1 MELLLVDELTND
13 MLLFLTV
20 EASDVEAHHCE
31 LLQLWKF
38 TVISPD
44 AVVLLV
50 CSVVEIFG
58 RSVQLQLPP
67 TFLLRSDLDVLHLS
81 VIVDLSNA
89 DATVNIFLWLLMLRI
104 STFFFLFLLLL
115 GRRFCHSD
123 IFLTLRWM
131 RITLFCVI
139 WRHAGLG
146 GWG

>member
-1 MELLLVDELTND
+1 MELFLVNELANY

-31 LLQLWKF
+31 FLQLWQF
-38 TVISPD
+38 TVISPG

-67 TFLLRSDLDVLHLS
+67 TFLLWSDFDVLHLS
-81 VIVDLSNA
+81 VIVVLCIV
-89 DATVNIFLWLLMLRI
+89 DATVAFLLWLFLLHFP
-104 STFFFLFLLLL
+104 TFSFLFLLLL

-123 IFLTLRWM
+123 IFLTLRWL
-131 RITLFCVI
+131 RITLLRAI
-139 WRHAGLG
+139 W
-146 GWG
+146 

>member
-1 MELLLVDELTND
+1 MELLLVDELANG

-31 LLQLWKF
+31 LLQLWQF
-38 TVISPD
+38 TVISPG

-67 TFLLRSDLDVLHLS
+67 TFLLWSGFDVLHLS
-81 VIVDLSNA
+81 VIVVLCTA
-89 DATVNIFLWLLMLRI
+89 DATVTFLLWLLLLHFP
-104 STFFFLFLLLL
+104 TFSLLFLLLL

-131 RITLFCVI
+131 HITLLCVI
-139 WRHAGLG
+139 W
-146 GWG
+146 

>member
-1 MELLLVDELTND
+1 MELLLVDELANG

-31 LLQLWKF
+31 LLQLWQF
-38 TVISPD
+38 TVISPG

-67 TFLLRSDLDVLHLS
+67 TFLLWSDFDVLHLG
-81 VIVDLSNA
+81 VVVALCTV
-89 DATVNIFLWLLMLRI
+89 DATVTFLLLYFLLHFP
-104 STFFFLFLLLL
+104 TFSFLFLLLL

-131 RITLFCVI
+131 RITLLCVI
-139 WRHAGLG
+139 W
-146 GWG
+146 

>member
-1 MELLLVDELTND
+1 MELLLVDELANG

-31 LLQLWKF
+31 LLQLWQF
-38 TVISPD
+38 TVISPG

-67 TFLLRSDLDVLHLS
+67 TFLLWSDFDVLHLS
-81 VIVDLSNA
+81 VIVVLCTV
-89 DATVNIFLWLLMLRI
+89 DATVTFLLWLFLLHFP
-104 STFFFLFLLLL
+104 TFSFLFLLLL

-131 RITLFCVI
+131 HITLLCVI
-139 WRHAGLG
+139 W
-146 GWG
+146 

>member
-1 MELLLVDELTND
+1 MELLLVDELANG

-31 LLQLWKF
+31 LLQLWVF
-38 TVISPD
+38 TVISLG
-44 AVVLLV
+44 AVVLVV

-67 TFLLRSDLDVLHLS
+67 TFLLWSGFDVLHLS
-81 VIVDLSNA
+81 VIVVLC
-89 DATVNIFLWLLMLRI
+89 TVDVTV
-104 STFFFLFLLLL
+104 TFFRLLFLLHFPTFSFLFLLLL

-131 RITLFCVI
+131 HITLLCVI
-139 WRHAGLG
+139 W
-146 GWG
+146 

>member
-1 MELLLVDELTND
+1 MELLLVDELANG

-31 LLQLWKF
+31 LLQLWQF
-38 TVISPD
+38 TVISPG

-67 TFLLRSDLDVLHLS
+67 TFLLWSVFDVLHLS
-81 VIVDLSNA
+81 VIVVLCTV
-89 DATVNIFLWLLMLRI
+89 DATVTFLLWLFLLHFP
-104 STFFFLFLLLL
+104 TFSFLFLLLL

-131 RITLFCVI
+131 RITLLCVI
-139 WRHAGLG
+139 W
-146 GWG
+146 

>member
-1 MELLLVDELTND
+1 MEMLLVDELANG

-31 LLQLWKF
+31 LLQLWQF
-38 TVISPD
+38 TVISPG

-50 CSVVEIFG
+50 CSVLKVFW

-67 TFLLRSDLDVLHLS
+67 TFLVWSGFDVLHLG
-81 VIVDLSNA
+81 VIVVLCTV
-89 DATVNIFLWLLMLRI
+89 DATVTYLLWLLLLHFP
-104 STFFFLFLLLL
+104 TFSFLFLLLL

-131 RITLFCVI
+131 RITLFCVV
-139 WRHAGLG
+139 W
-146 GWG
+146 

>member
-1 MELLLVDELTND
+1 MELLLVDELANG

-31 LLQLWKF
+31 LLQLWQF
-38 TVISPD
+38 TVISPG

-67 TFLLRSDLDVLHLS
+67 TFLLWSDFDVLHLS
-81 VIVDLSNA
+81 VIVVLCTV
-89 DATVNIFLWLLMLRI
+89 DATVTFLLWLLLLH
-104 STFFFLFLLLL
+104 SPTFPLLFLLLL

-131 RITLFCVI
+131 HITLLCVI
-139 WRHAGLG
+139 W
-146 GWG
+146 

>member
-1 MELLLVDELTND
+1 MELLLVDELANG

-31 LLQLWKF
+31 LLQLWQF
-38 TVISPD
+38 TVISPG

-50 CSVVEIFG
+50 CSVLKFFG

-67 TFLLRSDLDVLHLS
+67 TFLLWSDFDVLHLS
-81 VIVDLSNA
+81 VIVALCTV
-89 DATVNIFLWLLMLRI
+89 DATVTFPLWLFLLHFP
-104 STFFFLFLLLL
+104 TFSFLFLLLL

-131 RITLFCVI
+131 RITLLCVI
-139 WRHAGLG
+139 W
-146 GWG
+146 

>member
-1 MELLLVDELTND
+1 MELLLVDELANG

-31 LLQLWKF
+31 LLQLWQF
-38 TVISPD
+38 TVISPG

-50 CSVVEIFG
+50 CSVVKIFG

-67 TFLLRSDLDVLHLS
+67 TFLLWSDFYILHLG
-81 VIVDLSNA
+81 VIVVLF
-89 DATVNIFLWLLMLRI
+89 TVDVTVTFLLWLFLLHFP
-104 STFFFLFLLLL
+104 TFSFLFLLLL

-131 RITLFCVI
+131 CITLFCVI
-139 WRHAGLG
+139 W
-146 GWG
+146 

>member
-1 MELLLVDELTND
+1 MELLLVDELANG

-31 LLQLWKF
+31 LLQLWQF
-38 TVISPD
+38 TVISPG

-67 TFLLRSDLDVLHLS
+67 TFLLWSDFDVLHLS
-81 VIVDLSNA
+81 VIVVLCNV
-89 DATVNIFLWLLMLRI
+89 DATVTFLLWLLLLHFP
-104 STFFFLFLLLL
+104 TFSFLFLFLL

-123 IFLTLRWM
+123 IFLTLWWM
-131 RITLFCVI
+131 LITLLCVI
-139 WRHAGLG
+139 W
-146 GWG
+146 

>member
-1 MELLLVDELTND
+1 MELLLVDELANS

-20 EASDVEAHHCE
+20 KASNVEAHHCE
-31 LLQLWKF
+31 LLQLWQF
-38 TVISPD
+38 TVISPG

-58 RSVQLQLPP
+58 RSVQLHLSP
-67 TFLLRSDLDVLHLS
+67 TFLLWSDFDVLHLG
-81 VIVDLSNA
+81 VIVVLC
-89 DATVNIFLWLLMLRI
+89 TVDSTVTFLRWLFLLHFP
-104 STFFFLFLLLL
+104 TFSFLFLLLL

-139 WRHAGLG
+139 W
-146 GWG
+146 

>member
-1 MELLLVDELTND
+1 MELLLVDELANG

-31 LLQLWKF
+31 LLQLWQF
-38 TVISPD
+38 TVISPG

-67 TFLLRSDLDVLHLS
+67 TFLLWSDFDVLHLG
-81 VIVDLSNA
+81 VIVVLCTVN
-89 DATVNIFLWLLMLRI
+89 ATVTFLLWLLLLHFP
-104 STFFFLFLLLL
+104 TFSFLFLLLL

-123 IFLTLRWM
+123 IFLTLR
-131 RITLFCVI
+131 
-139 WRHAGLG
+139 
-146 GWG
+146 